1 MKCRRL
7 TAEPLNARSCFEKE
21 SLKEDHKY
29 GLEIKESGEVE
40 HCVKFGPVY
49 NPFRVCMLFE
59 YDDETSLCVYVQ
71 YRYRPYQLQ

>member
-40 HCVKFGPVY
+40 HCVKFGPIY
-49 NPFRVCMLFE
+49 NPFRVCYARSTTKSPCYFDIDM
-59 YDDETSLCVYVQ
+59 Y
-71 YRYRPYQLQ
+71 